1 MVQSVLL
8 ANGEAQRNDTAVVL
22 ALEGIFA
29 LTARYFQGEF
39 GGIVFR
45 HANKHT
51 LHHNAF
57 RPLRNGFHGRHQM
70 DAVLFQ
76 LVLVVHGIEPIP
88 GKAVE
93 FPDQNHIEDFLCAVL
108 NHPLEVRAVIRFGRV
123 GTVDVGADHGDTV
136 LLGVV
141 LAVAQLSFNGRFSLA
156 VG

>member
-8 ANGEAQRNDTAVVL
+8 ANGESQRNDTAVVL

-29 LTARYFQGEF
+29 LTARYFQGKF

-57 RPLRNGFHGRHQM
+57 RPLRNGFHGGHQM

-76 LVLVVHGIEPIP
+76 LVLVVHGIESVP
-88 GKAVE
+88 GKAVQL
-93 FPDQNHIEDFLCAVL
+93 PDQNYVEDFLSAVL
-108 NHPLEVRAVIRFGRV
+108 DHPLKVWAVIRFGRV
-123 GTVDVGADHGDTV
+123 RTG
-136 LLGVV
+136 
-141 LAVAQLSFNGRFSLA
+141 
-156 VG
+156 